1 MPPEY
6 RRCVS
11 CRRIAHRSELWRI
24 VKLSPSGQ
32 IQLDQGQGR
41 SAYLCPCRSCLQ
53 AAKKHKRLDRS
64 LRSPLPDFIFQTLEN
79 RLPPD

>member
-1 MPPEY
+1 MLPEY

-11 CRRIAHRSELWRI
+11 CRRIVHRQHLWRI

-41 SAYLCPCRSCLQ
+41 SAYLCPSQSCLQ
-53 AAKKHKRLDRS
+53 AAKKHKRLERS
-64 LRSPLPDFIFQTLEN
+64 LRSPLPESIFHTLEN
-79 RLPPD
+79 RLKTE